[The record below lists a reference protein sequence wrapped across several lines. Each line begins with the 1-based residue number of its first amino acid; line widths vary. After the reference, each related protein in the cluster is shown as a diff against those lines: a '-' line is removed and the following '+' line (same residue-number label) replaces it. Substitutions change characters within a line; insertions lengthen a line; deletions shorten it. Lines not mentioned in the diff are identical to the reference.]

1 MSDQLTDEQVAWHVK
16 YHNADWAR
24 HNLACEVQ
32 AFRRD
37 EPLVIAMG
45 QRIDRFEKLIADLR
59 ELHAPELD
67 EADGL
72 SVWCAEC
79 DPDCIDTYPCPTI
92 RLIEEAGI

>member
-1 MSDQLTDEQVAWHVK
+1 MSDQLTNEQVAWHVK

-32 AFRRD
+32 ASR
-37 EPLVIAMG
+37 
-45 QRIDRFEKLIADLR
+45 KLIADLR
-59 ELHAPELD
+59 ALHAPELD